1 MAFSSDN
8 ARTRSVTDAGNAG
21 GGEPAGALC
30 WAKRWRAREAGALER
45 TGTQHTLSTHQTT
58 TPLLHQSLCRLQLL
72 WASSHQHRM
81 RPLCSPLSGAL
92 KVFMVVR
99 CTLTSTVIHG
109 RGDLHKV
116 ITLDVSHHR
125 IHHPIALPHSHRT
138 ARDRPHMHGSLP
150 VRVSVI
156 LARQ

>member
-1 MAFSSDN
+1 MACASAS
-8 ARTRSVTDAGNAG
+8 ARTRSGPAAGTAG
-21 GGEPAGALC
+21 GGAPAGALC
-30 WAKRWRAREAGALER
+30 WARRGRTREAGALER

-58 TPLLHQSLCRLQLL
+58 TPLLHQSLSGLQLL

-99 CTLTSTVIHG
+99 CTLMSTVIHG
-109 RGDLHKV
+109 RGDLHEV
-116 ITLDVSHHR
+116 ITLHVSHHR

-138 ARDRPHMHGSLP
+138 ARDRPYVHGSLT
-150 VRVSVI
+150 VRERVI